1 MDLIGLIM
9 LALLHLY
16 SPQDKN
22 LTSPPGNVP
31 GLSQPSVQSDGGPEV
46 DPNGRT

>member
-16 SPQDKN
+16 SPLDKN
-22 LTSPPGNVP
+22 LTPAPGHVP
-31 GLSQPSVQSDGGPEV
+31 GLSQPSVQSDGGSEL